1 MNNNRV
7 VLAFLGDQE
16 SLAQIRRLTASHEVI
31 AVTLDL
37 GGAVPLNQLRDHAL
51 AAGASR
57 CHAFDVREEFAREAL
72 LPAVRAHTFA
82 DPAEAFTAMAADF
95 IATKVAAVAAI
106 ENAVVIPNERTTVAP
121 KDVSPVPVPPVRL
134 QIAFEDG
141 MPVAVNDVPM
151 TLTEL
156 MESIET
162 ISGESALTVLQREYA
177 PAAV

>member
-1 MNNNRV
+1 MNNRV
-7 VLAFLGDQE
+7 VLAFVGDQA
-16 SLAQIRRLTASHEVI
+16 SLAAIRRLSASHEVI
-31 AVTLDL
+31 AVALDF
-37 GGAVPLNQLRDHAL
+37 GGAVPLNQLRDQAL

-57 CHAFDVREEFAREAL
+57 CHAFDVREEFARDAL
-72 LPAVRAHTFA
+72 LPAVRARAFA
-82 DPAEAFTAMAADF
+82 DPAEAFTVMAADF
-95 IATKVAAVAAI
+95 MTTKVAAVAAV
-106 ENAVVIPNERTTVAP
+106 ENAVVAPNERTTVAP
-121 KDVSPVPVPPVRL
+121 KDVAPVPVPPARL

-156 MESIET
+156 MESIEI